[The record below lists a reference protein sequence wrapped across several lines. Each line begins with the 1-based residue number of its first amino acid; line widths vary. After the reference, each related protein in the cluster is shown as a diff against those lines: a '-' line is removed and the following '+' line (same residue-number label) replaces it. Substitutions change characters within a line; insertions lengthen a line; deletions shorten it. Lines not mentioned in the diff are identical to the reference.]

1 MSKNNSQIIIY
12 QTEDGQTKL
21 DVRLE
26 NETIWL
32 TQKMMAKLFQT
43 SSQNSACLK
52 NVYEE
57 GELEEV
63 STCKEILQV
72 QIEGV
77 RLFRQTLAG
86 LRIFNI
92 KQYKT
97 I

>member
-1 MSKNNSQIIIY
+1 MTKNNSQIIIY

-32 TQKMMAKLFQT
+32 SQKMMAKLFRT
-43 SSQNSACLK
+43 SSQNSATCLK

-72 QIEGV
+72 K
-77 RLFRQTLAG
+77 T
-86 LRIFNI
+86 
-92 KQYKT
+92 KQPINCKYYE
-97 I
+97 